1 MHKLIVVGSGIKSIA
16 HLSEETKK
24 VIQNSDKVLYLVNE
38 DNLKEW
44 LQASAKDAESLDK
57 IYFSSP
63 KRIDAYR
70 AITDHIVKTYS
81 EVTNLCVVFYGHPT
95 VFADSA
101 LDAVKQIKEQGGN
114 AVVLPAISAQDCLYS
129 DLEIDPGNQGCFS
142 IEATELVLFE
152 RNIDI
157 YSHVLLWQVANF
169 GRVDTNKSNKLSV
182 LIDYLC
188 SFYQPDKLL
197 CLYEA
202 PSLPTQPARIE
213 WIKLINLNSSELN
226 ATTTIYIPPLNQKI
240 INIESLK
247 KLGLSLDDFCGLDVD
262 NSEKIS
268 KQRSDK

>member
-44 LQASAKDAESLDK
+44 LQTTAKDAESLDK

-101 LDAVKQIKEQGGN
+101 LDAVKQIKERGGN

-142 IEATELVLFE
+142 IEATELLIYE
-152 RNIDI
+152 RKIDPH
-157 YSHVLLWQVANF
+157 SHLMLWQIANIGSF
-169 GRVDTNKSNKLSV
+169 STKQTAKLDV
-182 LIDYLC
+182 LKDYLLQYYPAKQAIC
-188 SFYQPDKLL
+188 I
-197 CLYEA
+197 YEA
-202 PSLPTQPARIE
+202 ATLPLQEARIE
-213 WIKLINLNSSELN
+213 WAELN
-226 ATTTIYIPPLNQKI
+226 DLPGIAINAISTLYIPPIKN
-240 INIESLK
+240 S
-247 KLGLSLDDFCGLDVD
+247 KL
-262 NSEKIS
+262 SEKYMSLLDIDEDNFS
-268 KQRSDK
+268 LST